1 MNPWLDAFGS
11 WPAMSRDR
19 LNFAKIKR
27 VSHRTRP
34 DRFLY
39 PRSTESEE
47 MTTLTNVDLRPE
59 VIEFLNQSPF
69 SGFVGGADFP
79 TSGGELIATIDPGS
93 GDKIADIQDC
103 SAADVDHAVKVA
115 NEAFPSWA
123 ALTTDQ
129 RSEILLR
136 LADAV
141 EERKPIIAQIEALE
155 AGKIEAQAQGDV
167 QNFVD
172 TMRYFVELSKGVE
185 TRTPLNVAGHEAWT
199 YKQPWGACGFIF
211 PWNFP
216 FLLIGWG
223 ISPALAAGNTVV
235 IKPAEDTS
243 LSAIYLAR
251 LAKEVGVPDGVI
263 NVVTGRGQT
272 AGAALSANP
281 EIKRMSF
288 TGSPEVG
295 RMVAEACGKNLVP
308 VKLELGGKGAAVV
321 FEDVDVADTAE
332 KLVGA
337 ITFHTGQ
344 VCCDATRWLVQS
356 SIYDEFVAECKSRLE
371 KVKIGHPLDPASEMG
386 PVVNPKQ
393 RERVLGYEEKGQADG
408 AQCVFGGGPATVEGY
423 DGNYVKPTL
432 LAGSLDNVAAR
443 EEIFGPVAYLAKFDS
458 EEEAIAMA
466 NDTDYGLANSVWTGD
481 KERAARVAEAM
492 VAGNSWIN
500 AHNVFAHGVPYG
512 GVNKSGLGGGVLS
525 IETLMDYYRSTSVVR
540 PQ

>member
-1 MNPWLDAFGS
+1 
-11 WPAMSRDR
+11 MST
-19 LNFAKIKR
+19 A
-27 VSHRTRP
+27 
-34 DRFLY
+34 
-39 PRSTESEE
+39 TEIQ
-47 MTTLTNVDLRPE
+47 LLPE
-59 VIEFLNQSPF
+59 VEAFLSRSSFP
-69 SGFVGGADFP
+69 SFVGGKDLNAK
-79 TSGGELIATIDPGS
+79 SGKTVETFDPGS
-93 GDKIADIQDC
+93 GNKLAEIYDLEA
-103 SAADVDHAVKVA
+103 SEVDHAVDVA
-115 NEAFPSWA
+115 AAAFPAWA
-123 ALTTDQ
+123 KLSVEE
-129 RSEILLR
+129 RGKFLLR

-141 EERKPIIAQIEALE
+141 EQRKSIIAQIEALD

-172 TMRYFVELSKGVE
+172 TLRYFVKLAATVPA
-185 TRTPLNVAGHEAWT
+185 RTKLDVPGNEAWT

-243 LSAIYLAR
+243 LSAIYLAQ

-263 NVVTGRGQT
+263 NVVTGRGTT
-272 AGAALSANP
+272 AGAALSHNAK
-281 EIKRMSF
+281 IKRMSF

-295 RMVAEACGKNLVP
+295 QLVGEACGRNLVP

-321 FEDVDVADTAE
+321 FDDVNVRDTAE

-344 VCCDATRWLVQS
+344 VCCDATRWLIQRD
-356 SIYDEFVAECKSRLE
+356 IYDEFVGHCVDRL
-371 KVKIGHPLDPASEMG
+371 KDVRIGHPLDPASQMG

-393 RERVLGYEEKGQADG
+393 CQRVLGYLEKGKAGG
-408 AQCVFGGGPATVEGY
+408 AECLFGGGAATVDGY
-423 DGNYVKPTL
+423 AGNYVKPAL

-443 EEIFGPVAYLAKFDS
+443 EEIFGPVAYLAVFDT
-458 EEEAIAMA
+458 EEEAIEMA
-466 NDTDYGLANSVWTGD
+466 NDTDYGLANSVWTAD
-481 KERAARVAEAM
+481 SARATRVAESM
-492 VAGNSWIN
+492 TAGNSWIN

-512 GVNKSGLGGGVLS
+512 GVNKSGMGGGVLS

-540 PQ
+540 PLG